1 MKKIALFVA
10 AIFLLSSVSAQ
21 DSVENSGP
29 AEPKEK
35 DFKAL
40 IQKSGRKMRSEL
52 ELKIQGKALGLISF
66 DTTDKEKG
74 AMLSDIYAYYLT
86 GANFKLLDRKE
97 LDKVLEEIQLSFEMV
112 TEKKNMD
119 KIGKQTGADFLQAG
133 NMTQFEDSYYINV
146 KVVDV
151 STGESIYADSLSFK
165 NRDFM
170 SVKNINDLIPE
181 RKYPVSALF
190 RSALIPGWGQFYND
204 KPVKGG
210 IFLGLHVAL
219 AATTI
224 TFACLHWDDNSN
236 SEDPKVQQKALDE
249 GNRNKYVFAGAVSA
263 LGVNLIISMIDAYV
277 DAKRSK

>member
-10 AIFLLSSVSAQ
+10 AIFLLSSVSAIDTAK
-21 DSVENSGP
+21 DSTPS
-29 AEPKEK
+29 EPKEK
-35 DFKAL
+35 DFKSL
-40 IQKSGRKMRSEL
+40 IQKSGRKMRAEL
-52 ELKIQGKALGLISF
+52 ELKIPGKALGLISF
-66 DTTDKEKG
+66 DTMDKEKG

>member
-1 MKKIALFVA
+1 MKKIALFV
-10 AIFLLSSVSAQ
+10 FVLLLFSSVIAEEPAQ
-21 DSVENSGP
+21 NSTP
-29 AEPKEK
+29 SEPKEK
-35 DFKAL
+35 DFKTL
-40 IQKSGRKMRSEL
+40 IQKSGRKMRSAL
-52 ELKIQGKALGLISF
+52 EQKIPGKALGLVSF

-74 AMLSDIYAYYLT
+74 AMLSDIYAYYLS
-86 GANFKLLDRKE
+86 GANFKLVDRKE
-97 LDKVLEEIQLSFEMV
+97 LDKVLEEIQLSYEMV
-112 TEKKNMD
+112 TDKKNMD
-119 KIGKQTGADFLQAG
+119 KLGKLTGADFLQAG

-151 STGESIYADSLSFK
+151 STGESVYADSLSFR

-181 RKYPVSALF
+181 KKYPVSALF
-190 RSALIPGWGQFYND
+190 RSALVPGWGQFYND

-277 DAKRSK
+277 DARKP